1 MLALERQMNIED
13 WAQFFNKKPDIT
25 IKRIAQIKK
34 ISFPTFYSKWK
45 ENFSPKKFLM
55 ILRLAKA
62 LKLLSFNH
70 SKIKDISWE
79 LKFCDHFYFCKW
91 FKKLTGISPKKFQLK
106 YSYYFRTAQYSKI
119 KLKNFDIN
127 LILWA
132 LKII

>member
-1 MLALERQMNIED
+1 MMNIED
-13 WAQFFNKKPDIT
+13 WAQFINKKPDIT
-25 IKRIAQIKK
+25 IKRIAKDRK
-34 ISFPTFYSKWK
+34 IPLPTFYAKWDGK
-45 ENFSPKKFLM
+45 YSPKKFLT
-55 ILRLAKA
+55 ILRLTKA

-79 LKFCDHFYFCKW
+79 LRFCDHFYFCKW
-91 FKKLTGISPKKFQLK
+91 FKKLTGISPKRFQLK
-106 YSYYFRTAQYSKI
+106 YGYYFRTAQYSKI